1 MIQRRELEQILRFVA
16 KRWIDMPSDPDNK
29 AMNSL
34 PSNFWM
40 NSVGGKTA
48 NGGYWVTTILYLENE
63 ADANA
68 FKDVLLRWQA
78 RGMQGD
84 HNQGTDLIQLGKKK

>member
-1 MIQRRELEQILRFVA
+1 MIQRHEMEQIMGFVA
-16 KRWIDMPSDPDNK
+16 KRWLDLARDPDSRALKTLPSD
-29 AMNSL
+29 
-34 PSNFWM
+34 FWM

-48 NGGYWVTTILYLENE
+48 NGGYWVTTLFYTENE

-78 RGMQGD
+78 KGTQKDG
-84 HNQGTDLIQLGKKK
+84 GTDLIQLGKKK

>member
-1 MIQRRELEQILRFVA
+1 MEQIMSFVA
-16 KRWIDMPSDPDNK
+16 KRSLDMTKDPDNK
-29 AMNSL
+29 ALKTL
-34 PSNFWM
+34 PSDFWM

-48 NGGYWVTTILYLENE
+48 NGGYWVTTLFYTENE

-78 RGMQGD
+78 KGMHGGHDRGP
-84 HNQGTDLIQLGKKK
+84 DLIQIGKKK